1 MLHVKRLTICVATVA
16 AYSFPA
22 LAGECTQAGADKYI
36 RDSESAWA
44 ESVATNDTS
53 VVKRILADDFV
64 WVLDGR
70 VLDKPRAVAEAAAGP
85 SGFKSDH
92 VDYIHI
98 RFYGTTAVAQG
109 AETWVREQ
117 NGVTKKGK
125 FVWTDTWVCRSGN
138 WQIVSAEDDVVP
150 MK

>member
-1 MLHVKRLTICVATVA
+1 MMLIKRAIVCASA
-16 AYSFPA
+16 AAAFPFP
-22 LAGECTQAGADKYI
+22 AGADGCTQVGAEKYI
-36 RDSESAWA
+36 RESESAWA
-44 ESVATNDTS
+44 ESVATNDAS

-70 VLDKPRAVAEAAAGP
+70 VLDKPRAIAEAEAGP
-85 SGFKSDH
+85 NGFKSDH
-92 VDYIHI
+92 LDYVRI

-109 AETWVREQ
+109 AETWTRDKD
-117 NGVTKKGK
+117 GVATKGK

-150 MK
+150 IR